1 MTWKMA
7 AAGILGLVLGVG
19 LMGCD
24 KGGKD
29 ISSLSKEVRRG
40 QDPVVAATVNGK
52 PIFVDDVTVEA
63 VVRGQIKLG
72 DEIDPNSDE
81 FYQILQDLIETRLLA
96 QEAEARGLDK
106 SADVKH
112 RLEIARERILA
123 NVLNEHL
130 RDTILTDAAVKR
142 FYRENLKLLG
152 RGQLVHARH
161 ILLPTKEAAIAA
173 KLRLD
178 RGEPFETVAYEVSTD
193 RTTGGEGG
201 DLGFK
206 VPDNYPEALQD
217 IMKTAPIGQIVGPI
231 QSDLGWHLVRVEE
244 RRQQEPP
251 SLESMRNQLE
261 ANLWF
266 PEQRRVVER
275 LRGAARI
282 ELFVDEQRRP
292 GVAARPGMEAPA
304 AAAGTETP
312 APTAP
317 APIPVNPQASAA
329 EPAPATTPSL
339 PLPLPLPRPLPL
351 APAKPASP
359 PPAAK
364 PAGPLQIKPNPD
376 LPIPATTAKPGERE
390 T

>member
-1 MTWKMA
+1 MKMKIA
-7 AAGILGLVLGVG
+7 AVAILGLALGVG
-19 LMGCD
+19 LMACD
-24 KGGKD
+24 QGGQD
-29 ISSLSKEVRRG
+29 VSTLSKEVRRG

-63 VVRGQIKLG
+63 VVRGQLKLG
-72 DEIDPNSDE
+72 EEIDPNSDE

-106 SADVKH
+106 SSDVKH

-161 ILLPTKEAAIAA
+161 ILLGTKEAAIAA

-178 RGEPFETVAYEVSTD
+178 RGEPFETVAYEVSID

-217 IMKTAPIGQIVGPI
+217 IMKTAPIGQVVGPV
-231 QSDLGWHLVRVEE
+231 QSDIGWHLVRVEE

-251 SLESMRNQLE
+251 SLESMRSQLE
-261 ANLWF
+261 SNLWF

-275 LRGAARI
+275 LRNAARI
-282 ELFVDEQRRP
+282 ELFVDDQRRP
-292 GVAARPGMEAPA
+292 GVAARPGLDAPA
-304 AAAGTETP
+304 EAGTGEP
-312 APTAP
+312 PAP
-317 APIPVNPQASAA
+317 APAPVDPGSAAA
-329 EPAPATTPSL
+329 EPAPAAGPQI
-339 PLPLPLPRPLPL
+339 LPLPLPRPLAP
-351 APAKPASP
+351 APAKPPTAQPKPGPLPLKPAPEEIPAP
-359 PPAAK
+359 PPK
-364 PAGPLQIKPNPD
+364 PS
-376 LPIPATTAKPGERE
+376 ERE

>member
-1 MTWKMA
+1 MNMKIA
-7 AAGILGLVLGVG
+7 AAAIVGLALGVG
-19 LMGCD
+19 LMACD
-24 KGGKD
+24 QGGQD
-29 ISSLSKEVRRG
+29 VSTLSKEVRRG

-63 VVRGQIKLG
+63 VVRGQLKLG
-72 DEIDPNSDE
+72 EEIDPGGDE

-106 SADVKH
+106 SSDVKH

-161 ILLPTKEAAIAA
+161 ILLASKEAAIAA

-178 RGEPFETVAYEVSTD
+178 RGEPFETVAYEVSID

-217 IMKTAPIGQIVGPI
+217 IMKTAAIGQVVGPV
-231 QSDLGWHLVRVEE
+231 QSDIGWHLVRVEE

-261 ANLWF
+261 SNLWF

-275 LRGAARI
+275 LRNAARI
-282 ELFVDEQRRP
+282 ELFVDDQRRP
-292 GVAARPGMEAPA
+292 GVAARPGLDAPA
-304 AAAGTETP
+304 EAGAGEP
-312 APTAP
+312 AAP
-317 APIPVNPQASAA
+317 APSPADPGPAAA
-329 EPAPATTPSL
+329 EPAPAGPQI
-339 PLPLPLPRPLPL
+339 LPLPLPRPLAP
-351 APAKPASP
+351 APAKPPAAQAKPSPLPLKPAPDELPAP
-359 PPAAK
+359 PPK
-364 PAGPLQIKPNPD
+364 PS
-376 LPIPATTAKPGERE
+376 ERE

>member
-1 MTWKMA
+1 MKWKTIA
-7 AAGILGLVLGVG
+7 AVIFGVALGAGLVA
-19 LMGCD
+19 CD
-24 KGGKD
+24 QGSNV
-29 ISSLSKEVRRG
+29 SSLSREVRRG

-63 VVRGQIKLG
+63 VVRGQVKLG
-72 DEIDPNSDE
+72 EDIDPTSDE

-106 SADVKH
+106 SPDVKH

-161 ILLPTKEAAIAA
+161 ILLPTKEAAIQA

-178 RGEPFETVAYEVSTD
+178 RGEPFETVAYEVSID

-217 IMKTAPIGQIVGPI
+217 IMKTAPIGQVVGPV
-231 QSDLGWHLVRVEE
+231 QSDIGWHLVRVEE

-251 SLESMRNQLE
+251 TLESMRSQLE

-275 LRGAARI
+275 LRSAARV

-304 AAAGTETP
+304 ADGGGGDAG
-312 APTAP
+312 AAP
-317 APIPVNPQASAA
+317 APSAPVDPAPDVSAA
-329 EPAPATTPSL
+329 EPAPATPQT
-339 PLPLPLPRPLPL
+339 LPLPLPRPLAP
-351 APAKPASP
+351 APAKPGTAPGGTKPSP
-359 PPAAK
+359 LPLRPA
-364 PAGPLQIKPNPD
+364 PD
-376 LPIPATTAKPGERE
+376 EVAPSAVPAKPGERE

>member
-1 MTWKMA
+1 MNLKA
-7 AAGILGLVLGVG
+7 VAVGILGLALGAG
-19 LMGCD
+19 LMACGQ
-24 KGGKD
+24 GGKD
-29 ISSLSKEVRRG
+29 VSNLSKEVRRG
-40 QDPVVAATVNGK
+40 QDPVVAATVNGT
-52 PIFVDDVTVEA
+52 PIFLDDVTVEA
-63 VVRGQIKLG
+63 VVRGQLKLG
-72 DEIDPNSDE
+72 EEIDPTSDD
-81 FYQILQDLIETRLLA
+81 FYQILQDLVETRLLA

-106 SADVKH
+106 APDVKH

-161 ILLPTKEAAIAA
+161 ILLASKEGAIAA

-178 RGEPFETVAYEVSTD
+178 RGEPFETVAYEVSID

-217 IMKTAPIGQIVGPI
+217 IMKTAPIGQVIGPI
-231 QSDLGWHLVRVEE
+231 QSDIGWHLVRVEE

-251 SLESMRNQLE
+251 SLESMRGQLE

-282 ELFVDEQRRP
+282 ELFVDDQRRA
-292 GVAARPGMEAPA
+292 GVAARPGIEAPA
-304 AAAGTETP
+304 EGGSDSAI
-312 APTAP
+312 AP
-317 APIPVNPQASAA
+317 AAPSAKAPAAA
-329 EPAPATTPSL
+329 EPAPAAP
-339 PLPLPLPRPLPL
+339 PVLPLPLPRPLAQAPKQT
-351 APAKPASP
+351 APDQPAKPAPLPLPLKPGDEIAP
-359 PPAAK
+359 PTSQP
-364 PAGPLQIKPNPD
+364 
-376 LPIPATTAKPGERE
+376 KPGERE

>member
-1 MTWKMA
+1 MNWKTI
-7 AAGILGLVLGVG
+7 AAGIIGLALGAGLVA
-19 LMGCD
+19 CD
-24 KGGKD
+24 QGGKD
-29 ISSLSKEVRRG
+29 VSSLSREVRRG

-63 VVRGQIKLG
+63 VVRGQVKLG
-72 DEIDPNSDE
+72 EEIDPASDE

-106 SADVKH
+106 APDVKH

-161 ILLPTKEAAIAA
+161 ILLATKEAAIQA

-178 RGEPFETVAYEVSTD
+178 RGEPFETVAYEVSID
-193 RTTGGEGG
+193 RATGGEGG

-217 IMKTAPIGQIVGPI
+217 IMKTAPIDQVVGPV
-231 QSDLGWHLVRVEE
+231 QSDIGWHLVKVVE

-251 SLESMRNQLE
+251 TLESMRAQLE

-275 LRGAARI
+275 LRSAARV

-292 GVAARPGMEAPA
+292 GVAARPGMA
-304 AAAGTETP
+304 ADRKS
-312 APTAP
+312 
-317 APIPVNPQASAA
+317 VV
-329 EPAPATTPSL
+329 
-339 PLPLPLPRPLPL
+339 
-351 APAKPASP
+351 
-359 PPAAK
+359 
-364 PAGPLQIKPNPD
+364 
-376 LPIPATTAKPGERE
+376 
-390 T
+390 